1 MENDL
6 FSPKGE
12 DRRDGDGKI
21 PMDRQNRWKKILPEL
36 LAVILC
42 LLLMGVGISRKE
54 GYHMD
59 ELLSFEL
66 ADARYNP
73 WIVPTQ
79 PVGRLAKYVNEEIQ
93 GDSLGETVA
102 NLKDTVTDVL
112 RNRGNSKLLSYKADV
127 YEEPVW
133 ITDRQFRD
141 YVTVDGSDAFDYLSV
156 YFNVKD
162 DNHPPVHFMLL
173 HTMSSVFQRT
183 LSPWL
188 GCTINLVCLGITL
201 WLLLRLGRQIADIFD
216 LEGKG
221 RQLGILA
228 VLLYGMST
236 GALASVLLIRMY
248 CLLSCLCVALFSVHV
263 EKWKNREFDK
273 KNKGLIALT
282 VLGFLTQ
289 YFFLFYC
296 ILLAAVTAVILLY
309 HRRKKEFL
317 CYVRSMV
324 IAAVIGLGLFPF
336 AISDVFSSGRGTE
349 ALENLASGLTGY
361 GQRLLSFGRILADR
375 TVGGPLFLG
384 GCVIGGILL
393 LWQLIRTIR
402 AGKQNVTEKDEKT
415 EPQTGTGKPELVA
428 MSVIPVVGYFLLA
441 SRMSPYLVDRYIMPL
456 FPFAAL
462 LLALLLCIVG
472 KKLAETAGWKET
484 IVGNCLLLLVLVIQL
499 LRLTAYDGEYLYT
512 GYGEQEALAE
522 QYAYLPCICVYAGV
536 GYYENLPEF
545 MHYTQTLLVTAEE
558 LENRTDTESV
568 KAPEQV
574 IVLVK
579 PGVEKEGTV
588 SVFRDEYGY
597 TTEEILL
604 SGGAHGDTI
613 YLFSK

>member
-1 MENDL
+1 
-6 FSPKGE
+6 
-12 DRRDGDGKI
+12 
-21 PMDRQNRWKKILPEL
+21 MDRQNRWKKILPEL

-133 ITDRQFRD
+133 ITDRQFQD

-201 WLLLRLGRQIADIFD
+201 WLLLRLGKQLADIFD

-263 EKWKNREFDK
+263 KKWKNREFDK

-349 ALENLASGLTGY
+349 ALENLASGLSGY
-361 GQRLLSFGRILADR
+361 GQRLLSFGQILADR

-384 GCVIGGILL
+384 GCAVGVILL
-393 LWQLIRTIR
+393 LGQLIRTIR
-402 AGKQNVTEKDEKT
+402 AGKL
-415 EPQTGTGKPELVA
+415 ELTA

-472 KKLAETAGWKET
+472 KKLAETAGWRET
-484 IVGNCLLLLVLVIQL
+484 IVGNCLLLLVLVIQMF
-499 LRLTAYDGEYLYT
+499 RLVAYDGEYLYA

-522 QYAYLPCICVYAGV
+522 EYAYLPCICVYTGV

-545 MHYTQTLLVTAEE
+545 MHYTQTLLVKEEE

-568 KAPEQV
+568 KALEQV

-579 PGVEKEGTV
+579 PGVEKEETMAV
-588 SVFRDEYGY
+588 LREEYGY

-604 SGGAHGDTI
+604 SEGVHGDTV
-613 YLFSK
+613 YLLSK

>member
-1 MENDL
+1 
-6 FSPKGE
+6 
-12 DRRDGDGKI
+12 
-21 PMDRQNRWKKILPEL
+21 
-36 LAVILC
+36 
-42 LLLMGVGISRKE
+42 
-54 GYHMD
+54 MD

-93 GDSLGETVA
+93 GDSLGEIVA
-102 NLKDTVTDVL
+102 NLKDTVADVL

-133 ITDRQFRD
+133 ITDRQFQD
-141 YVTVDGSDAFDYLSV
+141 YVTVDGNDAFDYLSV

-201 WLLLRLGRQIADIFD
+201 WLLLRLGRQLADIFD

-263 EKWKNREFDK
+263 EKWKNREFDR

-309 HRRKKEFL
+309 HRRKKEFW

-361 GQRLLSFGRILADR
+361 GQRLLSFGQILADR

-384 GCVIGGILL
+384 GCAVGVILL
-393 LWQLIRTIR
+393 LGQLIRTIR
-402 AGKQNVTEKDEKT
+402 AGKL
-415 EPQTGTGKPELVA
+415 ELTA
-428 MSVIPVVGYFLLA
+428 MSVIPVVGYFLLV

-462 LLALLLCIVG
+462 LFALLLCIVG
-472 KKLAETAGWKET
+472 KKLAETAGWRET
-484 IVGNCLLLLVLVIQL
+484 IVGNCLLLLVLVIQMF
-499 LRLTAYDGEYLYT
+499 RLAAYDGEYLYA

-522 QYAYLPCICVYAGV
+522 EYAYLPCICVYTGV

-545 MHYTQTLLVTAEE
+545 MHYTQTLLVKEEE

-568 KAPEQV
+568 KALEQV

-579 PGVEKEGTV
+579 PGVEKEETMAV
-588 SVFRDEYGY
+588 LREEYGY

-604 SGGAHGDTI
+604 SEGVHGDTV
-613 YLFSK
+613 YLLSK

>member
-1 MENDL
+1 
-6 FSPKGE
+6 
-12 DRRDGDGKI
+12 
-21 PMDRQNRWKKILPEL
+21 MDRQNRWKKILPEL

-93 GDSLGETVA
+93 GDSLGETAA
-102 NLKDTVTDVL
+102 NLKDTVMDVL

-133 ITDRQFRD
+133 ITDRQFQD

-201 WLLLRLGRQIADIFD
+201 WLLLRLGKQLADIFD

-263 EKWKNREFDK
+263 KKWKNREFDK

-349 ALENLASGLTGY
+349 ALENLASGLSGY
-361 GQRLLSFGRILADR
+361 GQRLLSFGQILADR

-384 GCVIGGILL
+384 GCAVGVILL
-393 LWQLIRTIR
+393 LGQLIRTIR
-402 AGKQNVTEKDEKT
+402 AGKL
-415 EPQTGTGKPELVA
+415 ELTA
-428 MSVIPVVGYFLLA
+428 MSVIPVVGYFLLT

-472 KKLAETAGWKET
+472 KKLAETAGWRET
-484 IVGNCLLLLVLVIQL
+484 IVGNCLLLLVLVIQMF
-499 LRLTAYDGEYLYT
+499 RLVAYDGEYLYA

-522 QYAYLPCICVYAGV
+522 EYAYLPCICVYTGV

-545 MHYTQTLLVTAEE
+545 MHYTQTLLVKEEE

-568 KAPEQV
+568 KALEQV

-579 PGVEKEGTV
+579 PGVEKEETMAV
-588 SVFRDEYGY
+588 LREEYGY

-604 SGGAHGDTI
+604 SEGVHGDTV
-613 YLFSK
+613 YLLSK

>member
-1 MENDL
+1 
-6 FSPKGE
+6 
-12 DRRDGDGKI
+12 
-21 PMDRQNRWKKILPEL
+21 
-36 LAVILC
+36 
-42 LLLMGVGISRKE
+42 
-54 GYHMD
+54 MD

-93 GDSLGETVA
+93 GDSLGETAA

-133 ITDRQFRD
+133 ITDRQFQD

-201 WLLLRLGRQIADIFD
+201 WLLLRLGRQLADIFD

-263 EKWKNREFDK
+263 KKWKNREFDK

-349 ALENLASGLTGY
+349 ALENLASGLSGY
-361 GQRLLSFGRILADR
+361 GQRLLSFGQILADR

-384 GCVIGGILL
+384 GCAVGVILL
-393 LWQLIRTIR
+393 LGQLIRTIR
-402 AGKQNVTEKDEKT
+402 AGKL
-415 EPQTGTGKPELVA
+415 ELTA

-472 KKLAETAGWKET
+472 KKLAETADWRET
-484 IVGNCLLLLVLVIQL
+484 IVGNCLLLLVLVIQMF
-499 LRLTAYDGEYLYT
+499 RLVAYDGEYLYA

-522 QYAYLPCICVYAGV
+522 EYAYLPCICVYTGV

-545 MHYTQTLLVTAEE
+545 MHYTQTLLVKEEE

-568 KAPEQV
+568 KALEQV

-579 PGVEKEGTV
+579 PGVEKEETMAV
-588 SVFRDEYGY
+588 LREEYGY

-604 SGGAHGDTI
+604 SEGVHGDTV
-613 YLFSK
+613 YLLSK

>member
-1 MENDL
+1 M
-6 FSPKGE
+6 
-12 DRRDGDGKI
+12 DGRNK
-21 PMDRQNRWKKILPEL
+21 WKKILPEL

-42 LLLMGVGISRKE
+42 LVLMVAGVSRKE

-66 ADARYNP
+66 ANARYNP

-79 PVGRLAKYVNEEIQ
+79 PVGRLAKFVNEEIQ
-93 GDSLGETVA
+93 GDGLGETLG

-112 RNRGNSKLLSYKADV
+112 TNRGNSKLLSYKADV

-133 ITDRQFRD
+133 IMAEQFQD
-141 YVTVDGSDAFDYLSV
+141 YVTVEGKDAFDYLSV

-188 GCTINLVCLGITL
+188 GCGINLVCLGITL
-201 WLLLRLGRQIADIFD
+201 WLLLRLGRQLADLFD

-236 GALASVLLIRMY
+236 GALATVLLIRMY
-248 CLLSCLCVALFSVHV
+248 GLLSCLCVALFSMHV
-263 EKWKNREFDK
+263 EKWKTNGFDK
-273 KNKGLIALT
+273 KNKGLIAIT

-296 ILLAAVTAVILLY
+296 LLLAAVTAALLLY
-309 HRRKKEFL
+309 RHRTKEL
-317 CYVRSMV
+317 WCYIRSMV
-324 IAAVIGLGLFPF
+324 IAAVIGLVLFPF

-349 ALENLASGLTGY
+349 ALGNLASGLTGY
-361 GQRLLSFGRILADR
+361 GARLLAFGKILADR
-375 TVGGPLFLG
+375 TVGWPLLLG
-384 GCVIGGILL
+384 GCAAGVLL
-393 LWQLIRTIR
+393 LLGKGIRR
-402 AGKQNVTEKDEKT
+402 HQAGEKAEADQKDA
-415 EPQTGTGKPELVA
+415 LLMLFV
-428 MSVIPVVGYFLLA
+428 PVMGYFLLA

-462 LLALLLCIVG
+462 LLALVLCCLG
-472 KKLAETAGWKET
+472 KKLVQITGWKEQV
-484 IVGNCLLLLVLVIQL
+484 VGYGLVALLVVVQG
-499 LRLTAYDGEYLYT
+499 LRLASYDGEYLYT
-512 GYGEQEALAE
+512 GYADQTALAQE
-522 QYAYLPCICVYAGV
+522 YADLPCICVYAGV

-545 MHYTQTLLVTAEE
+545 MEYTGTLLVTEKE
-558 LENRTDTESV
+558 LENRKDTGSV
-568 KAPEQV
+568 ENLDQV
-574 IVLVK
+574 VVLVK
-579 PGVEKEGTV
+579 QGVEKENV
-588 SVFRDEYGY
+588 ISILRDKYGY
-597 TTEEILL
+597 TTEEVLL

-613 YLFSK
+613 YLFSGK

>member
-1 MENDL
+1 
-6 FSPKGE
+6 
-12 DRRDGDGKI
+12 
-21 PMDRQNRWKKILPEL
+21 MDRQNRWKKILPEL

-93 GDSLGETVA
+93 GDSLGETAA
-102 NLKDTVTDVL
+102 NLKDTVMDVL

-133 ITDRQFRD
+133 ITDRQFQD

-201 WLLLRLGRQIADIFD
+201 WLLLRLGRQLADIFD

-263 EKWKNREFDK
+263 KKWKNREFDK

-349 ALENLASGLTGY
+349 ALENLASGLSGY
-361 GQRLLSFGRILADR
+361 GQRLLSFGQILADR

-384 GCVIGGILL
+384 GCAVGVILL
-393 LWQLIRTIR
+393 LGQLIRTIR
-402 AGKQNVTEKDEKT
+402 AGKL
-415 EPQTGTGKPELVA
+415 ELTA

-472 KKLAETAGWKET
+472 KKLAETAGWRET
-484 IVGNCLLLLVLVIQL
+484 IVGNCLLLLVLVIQMF
-499 LRLTAYDGEYLYT
+499 RLAAYDGEYLYA

-522 QYAYLPCICVYAGV
+522 EYAYLPCICVYTGV

-545 MHYTQTLLVTAEE
+545 MHYTQTLLVKEEE

-568 KAPEQV
+568 KALEQV

-579 PGVEKEGTV
+579 PGVEKEETMAV
-588 SVFRDEYGY
+588 LRNEYGY

-604 SGGAHGDTI
+604 SEGVHGDTV
-613 YLFSK
+613 YLLSK

>member
-1 MENDL
+1 
-6 FSPKGE
+6 
-12 DRRDGDGKI
+12 
-21 PMDRQNRWKKILPEL
+21 
-36 LAVILC
+36 
-42 LLLMGVGISRKE
+42 
-54 GYHMD
+54 MD

-93 GDSLGETVA
+93 GDSLGETAA
-102 NLKDTVTDVL
+102 NLKDTVMDVL

-133 ITDRQFRD
+133 ITDRQFQD

-201 WLLLRLGRQIADIFD
+201 WLLLRLGRQLADIFD

-248 CLLSCLCVALFSVHV
+248 CLLSCLCVALLSVHV
-263 EKWKNREFDK
+263 KKWKNREFDK

-349 ALENLASGLTGY
+349 ALENLASGLSGY
-361 GQRLLSFGRILADR
+361 GQRLLSFGQILADR

-384 GCVIGGILL
+384 GCAVGVILL
-393 LWQLIRTIR
+393 LGQLIRTIR
-402 AGKQNVTEKDEKT
+402 AGKL
-415 EPQTGTGKPELVA
+415 ELTA

-472 KKLAETAGWKET
+472 KKLAETAGWRET
-484 IVGNCLLLLVLVIQL
+484 IVGNCLLLLVLVIQMF
-499 LRLTAYDGEYLYT
+499 RLVAYDGEYLYA

-522 QYAYLPCICVYAGV
+522 EYAYLPCICVYTGV

-545 MHYTQTLLVTAEE
+545 MHYTQTLLVKEEE

-568 KAPEQV
+568 KALEQV

-579 PGVEKEGTV
+579 PGVEKEETMAV
-588 SVFRDEYGY
+588 LREEYGY

-604 SGGAHGDTI
+604 SEGVHGDTV
-613 YLFSK
+613 YLLSK

>member
-1 MENDL
+1 M
-6 FSPKGE
+6 
-12 DRRDGDGKI
+12 DGRNK
-21 PMDRQNRWKKILPEL
+21 WKKILPEL

-42 LLLMGVGISRKE
+42 LVLMGAGVSRKE

-66 ADARYNP
+66 ANARYNP

-79 PVGRLAKYVNEEIQ
+79 PVGRLAKFVNEEIQ
-93 GDSLGETVA
+93 GDSLGETLG

-112 RNRGNSKLLSYKADV
+112 TNRGSSKLLSYKADV

-133 ITDRQFRD
+133 ITAEQFRN
-141 YVTVDGSDAFDYLSV
+141 YVTVEGRDAFDYLSV

-188 GCTINLVCLGITL
+188 GCGINLVCLGITL
-201 WLLLRLGRQIADIFD
+201 WLLLRLGKQLADLLD

-236 GALASVLLIRMY
+236 GALATVLLIRMY
-248 CLLSCLCVALFSVHV
+248 GLLSCLCVALFSVHV
-263 EKWKNREFDK
+263 EKWKDEGFHK
-273 KNKGLIALT
+273 KNKGLIAIT

-296 ILLAAVTAVILLY
+296 ILLAAVTAALLLY
-309 HRRKKEFL
+309 RHRTREL
-317 CYVRSMV
+317 WCYIRSMV
-324 IAAVIGLGLFPF
+324 IAAVTGLVLFPF

-349 ALENLASGLTGY
+349 ALGNLTSGLTGY
-361 GQRLLSFGRILADR
+361 GARLLAFGKILADR
-375 TVGGPLFLG
+375 TVGWPLLLG
-384 GCVIGGILL
+384 GCAAGVILL
-393 LWQLIRTIR
+393 LGKGIRR
-402 AGKQNVTEKDEKT
+402 H
-415 EPQTGTGKPELVA
+415 QTGEKAEAAKKDALLMLFVPVA
-428 MSVIPVVGYFLLA
+428 GYFLLA

-462 LLALLLCIVG
+462 LLALLLCCLG
-472 KKLAETAGWKET
+472 KKLAQTACWKET
-484 IVGNCLLLLVLVIQL
+484 VVGYGLVALLVVVQG
-499 LRLTAYDGEYLYT
+499 LRLASYDGEYLYT
-512 GYGEQEALAE
+512 GYADQTALARE
-522 QYAYLPCICVYAGV
+522 YAYLPCICVYAGV

-545 MHYTQTLLVTAEE
+545 MEYTGTLLVTEKE
-558 LENRTDTESV
+558 LENRKDTGSV
-568 KAPEQV
+568 ENLDQV
-574 IVLVK
+574 VVLVK
-579 PGVEKEGTV
+579 QGVEKGNV
-588 SVFRDEYGY
+588 RSILRDKYGY
-597 TTEEILL
+597 TTEEVLL
-604 SGGAHGDTI
+604 SGGAHGDTV
-613 YLFSK
+613 YLFSGK